1 MCLVH
6 LFISIS
12 GKYADT
18 HSKTSHTPW
27 HLWEM
32 KGSRKA
38 DTHASFLI
46 VHLCYFCF
54 WRKSFYGG
62 LHSSLPFKNGEN
74 SDFLDHSRLLLHTS
88 ISRFC
93 VFLLGLLWWDC
104 WPLVTD
110 PVTLFSFHLFFGS
123 FVFSVLLLLVAIS
136 VFYFPQFC
144 LLWGSSALY
153 PPITADSTSAQL
165 QRGGDAGVCL
175 TWEDSNSTWKVFE
188 NKTFFAKQLLI
199 YGMS

>member
-12 GKYADT
+12 RKYADT
-18 HSKTSHTPW
+18 HSKTSYTPW
-27 HLWEM
+27 HLGEM

-93 VFLLGLLWWDC
+93 VFVPSRVIVVRLLTSSYRSC
-104 WPLVTD
+104 NPLF
-110 PVTLFSFHLFFGS
+110 LSLIFWFICFFSAFTPGS
-123 FVFSVLLLLVAIS
+123 H
-136 VFYFPQFC
+136 FC
-144 LLWGSSALY
+144 LLLPTVLSSLGLQCLVPTHYCWLALQHSY
-153 PPITADSTSAQL
+153 KEGETQVFVLPERTLIAREKSLRIKPFL
-165 QRGGDAGVCL
+165 R
-175 TWEDSNSTWKVFE
+175 NSF
-188 NKTFFAKQLLI
+188 
-199 YGMS
+199 

>member
-1 MCLVH
+1 MLYIWGVRFPSLSSNQLLPFCGWCTCVENGCFSLILVCLNCMCLVH

-12 GKYADT
+12 RKYTDT
-18 HSKTSHTPW
+18 HSKTSYTPW
-27 HLWEM
+27 HLGEM

-110 PVTLFSFHLFFGS
+110 PVTFFSFQLFFGS
-123 FVFSVLLLLVAIS
+123 FVFSVLLLLAAIS

-153 PPITADSTSAQL
+153 PPITAD
-165 QRGGDAGVCL
+165 
-175 TWEDSNSTWKVFE
+175 
-188 NKTFFAKQLLI
+188 
-199 YGMS
+199 